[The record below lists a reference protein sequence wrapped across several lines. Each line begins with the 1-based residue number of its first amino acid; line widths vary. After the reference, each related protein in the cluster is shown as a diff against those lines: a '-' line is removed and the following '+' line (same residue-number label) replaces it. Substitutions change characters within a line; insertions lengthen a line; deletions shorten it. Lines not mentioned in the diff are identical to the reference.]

1 MNKAAIMER
10 CIRRMREEY
19 AADPTLANHTHL
31 DALTLNI
38 ERASPEHAPGA
49 LRSRHGNAVVAGL
62 RRRPRLRRGSPH
74 EGLGTRRVKS
84 RPRNSSGSREWSGR
98 NVPSFLARR
107 GSGTLFCH
115 RDVECEDLSPNARD

>member
-49 LRSRHGNAVVAGL
+49 LRSRRGNVIVAGL
-62 RRRPRLRRGSPH
+62 RRRPRLRRGIHH
-74 EGLGTRRVKS
+74 EGLGTWGVKS
-84 RPRNSSGSREWSGR
+84 RPRNSSGRRKLVFFSGIESEGLI
-98 NVPSFLARR
+98 VPNGA
-107 GSGTLFCH
+107 
-115 RDVECEDLSPNARD
+115 